1 MIGRTPE
8 KVQLPS
14 DARILENAKA
24 IILGDSKWMGAT
36 KILSEGLYADPI
48 LGNVIEHVTGQTA
61 SGNAV
66 YIGTRLKVVDGKIK
80 EVEINFDDSDR
91 VNVKNLVPYD
101 PIFNTMVPTE
111 ERSTREQ
118 LERIITSYFK
128 GLTDHQP
135 IQADYDPRCDRYHSG
150 NRVTHNP
157 KNGVEQSGDVG
168 CYESNLGPK
177 PWGPATEVRIGLID
191 PDRGIVI
198 GYAILHYGD
207 SPRRMQ
213 ISDERNTKVI
223 EIVPAEL
230 GAVDLQVDVM
240 YADNAYVLQTL
251 HLNVLPSAK
260 GLKAFGLGPDEMPL
274 VLEDKEEDRQ
284 EWLMPLLEYEALK
297 YEIHLWDTS
306 LIPIT
311 VEQPNDDPVIC
322 VDKNG
327 LVHALREGKAVIVGD
342 MDGFKSRVKV
352 TVYTKENAPSG
363 YRRVEP

>member
-48 LGNVIEHVTGQTA
+48 LGNAIEHVTGQTA

-198 GYAILHYGD
+198 GYAILYYGD

-213 ISDERNTKVI
+213 INEVFKILDGR
-223 EIVPAEL
+223 L
-230 GAVDLQVDVM
+230 RMVD
-240 YADNAYVLQTL
+240 NI
-251 HLNVLPSAK
+251 
-260 GLKAFGLGPDEMPL
+260 GLM
-274 VLEDKEEDRQ
+274 EEG
-284 EWLMPLLEYEALK
+284 
-297 YEIHLWDTS
+297 ITTS
-306 LIPIT
+306 
-311 VEQPNDDPVIC
+311 
-322 VDKNG
+322 
-327 LVHALREGKAVIVGD
+327 
-342 MDGFKSRVKV
+342 GF
-352 TVYTKENAPSG
+352 TQ
-363 YRRVEP
+363 